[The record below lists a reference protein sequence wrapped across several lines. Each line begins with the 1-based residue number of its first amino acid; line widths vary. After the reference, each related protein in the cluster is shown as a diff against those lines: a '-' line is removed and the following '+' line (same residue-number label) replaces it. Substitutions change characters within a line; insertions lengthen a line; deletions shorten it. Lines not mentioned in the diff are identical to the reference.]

1 MYITCVYMLVCCVT
15 VDLDYLRGLLEEGTT
30 KSFNLCSAYDELRDT
45 IKDVE
50 ESASVAV
57 QLTKRGR
64 GEGEGGGGKGGNG
77 GMDVESLREFLRQVE
92 TLPCRV
98 PETKLLEVRQ

>member
-1 MYITCVYMLVCCVT
+1 M
-15 VDLDYLRGLLEEGTT
+15 
-30 KSFNLCSAYDELRDT
+30 
-45 IKDVE
+45 E

-57 QLTKRGR
+57 QLTRRGR
-64 GEGEGGGGKGGNG
+64 GEGGGEKGG

-98 PETKLLEVRQ
+98 PEAKLLEVGSI